1 MLQCPEMSKL
11 PLSTLM
17 AIAKE
22 IPPDHDEFLAYYDTL
37 LGSIARIAEDRPYI
51 LVYLFLVSLQ
61 DQDRSIG
68 ELRANLID
76 SGKAA
81 IATKHLDN
89 AS

>member
-1 MLQCPEMSKL
+1 MSKL

-68 ELRANLID
+68 ELRANLRRC
-76 SGKAA
+76 GKVTTAVKYLGSA
-81 IATKHLDN
+81 V
-89 AS
+89 

>member
-1 MLQCPEMSKL
+1 MSELRKR
-11 PLSTLM
+11 TLM

-22 IPPDHDEFLAYYDTL
+22 IPPNHEEFLAYYDTS
-37 LGSIARIAEDRPYI
+37 LGSIARIGEDRPYM
-51 LVYLFLVSLQ
+51 LVYQFLVSLQ